1 MRSLRDTTG
10 LFNAPRN
17 AEEAERRER
26 KYQEDLKNYRKIKKK
41 LQNAGK
47 IPKNW

>member
-1 MRSLRDTTG
+1 MKSLRDTTG

-17 AEEAERRER
+17 QAEADERER
-26 KYQEDLKNYRKIKKK
+26 KYQEKLENYKIIKKK
-41 LQNAGK
+41 LQNQGK